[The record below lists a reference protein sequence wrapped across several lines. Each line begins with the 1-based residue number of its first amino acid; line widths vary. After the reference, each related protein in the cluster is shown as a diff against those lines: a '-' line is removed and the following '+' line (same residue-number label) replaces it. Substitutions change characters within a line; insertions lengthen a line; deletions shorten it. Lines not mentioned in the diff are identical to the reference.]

1 MNQYVGLDV
10 SQKETSVCVRKANL
24 AATFQ
29 EPSSALHSLRWGLV
43 PSWWP
48 KPLKELKAATFNAR
62 AGAVAEKPFF
72 RDAFRRTRCLIPAS
86 GYYEWQNTASG
97 KQPWYFAR
105 AVAITRKPCS
115 MSSSVSS
122 RPKPVEQPVISQIG
136 FCSLSSASVL
146 LHLRTQ
152 RSTIAIM
159 FAL

>member
-1 MNQYVGLDV
+1 MRLYQLTIKAPSRNLPPRYNVLTECDGDHDF
-10 SQKETSVCVRKANL
+10 VRM
-24 AATFQ
+24 
-29 EPSSALHSLRWGLV
+29 RWGLV

-48 KPLKELKAATFNAR
+48 KPVKELKAATFNAR
-62 AGAVAEKPFF
+62 VGAVAKKPFF